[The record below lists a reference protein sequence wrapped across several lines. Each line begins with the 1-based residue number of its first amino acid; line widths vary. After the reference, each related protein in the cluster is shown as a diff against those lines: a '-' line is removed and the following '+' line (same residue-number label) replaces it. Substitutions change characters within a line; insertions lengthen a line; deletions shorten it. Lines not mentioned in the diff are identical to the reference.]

1 MRVAVTVEEIILEND
16 GGYDVERGAVT
27 CSRCG
32 ETVEIYGTS
41 DASIKRGCV
50 TLHAR
55 RTTSTSAKTVDL
67 CRIEHRIA
75 DPNSYQ
81 I

>member
-16 GGYDVERGAVT
+16 GGYDVESVAVT

-32 ETVEIYGTS
+32 ETVEIYGTRTQAS
-41 DASIKRGCV
+41 DAAGMRNAKRTNFYVCKDSRSLPDR
-50 TLHAR
+50 TPDR
-55 RTTSTSAKTVDL
+55 RSKFL
-67 CRIEHRIA
+67 
-75 DPNSYQ
+75 Q